1 MKVIPEFT
9 LVFSLSSGK
18 VVPLSVELGKAT
30 AEAGV
35 SHGGGCSV
43 LVMLRLRCLLE
54 HASGDV
60 EEQLDTCLEYIKRER
75 ESWTGE

>member
-18 VVPLSVELGKAT
+18 VVSFSVELGKAT

-35 SHGGGCSV
+35 SHGVGVQFG
-43 LVMLRLRCLLE
+43 
-54 HASGDV
+54 
-60 EEQLDTCLEYIKRER
+60 
-75 ESWTGE
+75 